1 MNDIET
7 LTTFFGWCTVVNLG
21 IYLFT
26 VFAVTMMRDF
36 AFRINAKMFAISKDD
51 IARVT
56 FQYIGAYKLL
66 ITVLFLTP
74 YLALKI
80 MA

>member
-1 MNDIET
+1 VNDIET

-36 AFRINAKMFAISKDD
+36 AFGINAKMFAISKDD

>member
-74 YLALKI
+74 ILP
-80 MA
+80 